1 MPNNIKRAFLTEALH
16 LIPPWFFLAFYSCN
30 LRSVSSIHAKVLSI
44 LTLTALQYSPEV
56 RGLRGGKWL
65 LEQYSSVSDTR
76 IRGQKLKFF
85 LIPQP
90 FPSRIFFS
98 ECVLVI

>member
-56 RGLRGGKWL
+56 RGLRGGNGCWNNTVQFQTQE
-65 LEQYSSVSDTR
+65 LED
-76 IRGQKLKFF
+76 KN
-85 LIPQP
+85 
-90 FPSRIFFS
+90 
-98 ECVLVI
+98 